1 MVELK
6 ALNGC
11 IIQAS
16 EDAVPKLLAA
26 GFVHVNQTAH
36 LETPKAATTRKRTT
50 KTKE

>member
-16 EDAVPKLLAA
+16 EEAVPKFLAA
-26 GFVHVNQTAH
+26 GFVHVDQTAH
-36 LETPKAATTRKRTT
+36 LETQPKPTTHKRTT
-50 KTKE
+50 KAKE

>member
-26 GFVHVNQTAH
+26 GFVHADQTAH
-36 LETPKAATTRKRTT
+36 LETQKAATTRKRTN
-50 KTKE
+50 KAKE

>member
-16 EDAVPKLLAA
+16 EEAVPKLLAA
-26 GFVHVNQTAH
+26 GFVHINQTAH
-36 LETPKAATTRKRTT
+36 LEAQAKPTARKRTT
-50 KTKE
+50 KAKE